1 MEGNLSAVVVEF
13 FEALEAVASIA
24 RHLAGLVQVADCL
37 ASSRQSHLSLDDF
50 LFLH

>member
-24 RHLAGLVQVADCL
+24 RHLAGLAQVAEL
-37 ASSRQSHLSLDDF
+37 PGQFQAAPP
-50 LFLH
+50 